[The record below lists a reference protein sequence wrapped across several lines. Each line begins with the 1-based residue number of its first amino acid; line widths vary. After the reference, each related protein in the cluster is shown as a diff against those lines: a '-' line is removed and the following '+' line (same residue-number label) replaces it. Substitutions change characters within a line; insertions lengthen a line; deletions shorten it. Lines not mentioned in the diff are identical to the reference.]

1 MKVFL
6 IVFLLIIINSECD
19 FHTDFIDYLQQ
30 EGYYIVI
37 QATKTYCGND
47 PAIEVCKGFVPSGL
61 CTWAVKEY
69 MSDIPSP
76 KSLRDIEYLMTLL
89 TSGEYFSILKKHY
102 TESEIRRII
111 NKIIIKFGGN
121 PIYYIT
127 PDVDEQEK
135 AIEPNIQD
143 YIPKIN

>member
-1 MKVFL
+1 
-6 IVFLLIIINSECD
+6 
-19 FHTDFIDYLQQ
+19 
-30 EGYYIVI
+30 
-37 QATKTYCGND
+37 
-47 PAIEVCKGFVPSGL
+47 
-61 CTWAVKEY
+61 
-69 MSDIPSP
+69 MSDIPSL
-76 KSLRDIEYLMTLL
+76 KSFRDIEYFRTLL

-102 TESEIRRII
+102 TESKIRRII

-121 PIYYIT
+121 SIYYIT